1 MNNVRTGVRSVWKLS
16 WTFLGVKLQQFC
28 SETVI
33 LQLRFLHM
41 EKQAFF
47 SRIMLAK
54 ACMILYLQCFGH
66 YLSFKNFYF
75 FP

>member
-16 WTFLGVKLQQFC
+16 WTFLGVKLQRFC

-33 LQLRFLHM
+33 LQLWFLHM

-47 SRIMLAK
+47 
-54 ACMILYLQCFGH
+54 
-66 YLSFKNFYF
+66 FKNNACQSLYDVILTVFWPLLEF
-75 FP
+75 